1 MLNLREFLAEL
12 KEEGE
17 LLEIE
22 REVDRN
28 LELAAFSAMANRS
41 GAQAVHFKNI
51 IGFSEQYTIAAN
63 IFSGPGC
70 HYPYKRSTWGRV
82 AIALELEK
90 SIDYESLIDTM
101 IDRYYHPIF
110 PMEVTTAACK
120 ENVISDADIDL
131 RKFPFPLLHQKDGN
145 HYITAG
151 VLVVKDLDSDWHNWG
166 VYRAMVLDK
175 DEMVADFL
183 SEPRMSKDTRLLYE
197 KYLQAKKPMPFALVL
212 GGPPAIMI
220 AAAAS
225 VPANYSEVDFAGGL
239 NLDPIS
245 LIKAETAD
253 ILIPGES
260 EIVIEGEIIPEEMA
274 GEGPYGS
281 IRGYTEI
288 CQRPRLKVKAITHRN
303 SPIIP
308 VIVDGTKVCDTQ
320 VLISLNESTRITRL
334 CRENGQPL
342 RWFQIPADWNLSIGI
357 ASAFNPAQ
365 GVVNRLAHFIIGLTD
380 LFDKLVIVDTDIFPT
395 QLHTVV
401 QDWIN
406 KAHPRK
412 DYHVIAAGWPKAVTP
427 YYRDE
432 VPAEGA
438 PRLYI
443 DACWPASWGPEERPT
458 ALVFE
463 TTFPR
468 KLQERVVKRWKEE
481 FGIPVDPI
489 LLPEGQR

>member
-1 MLNLREFLAEL
+1 MLDIREFLEGL

-17 LLEIE
+17 LLKVEK
-22 REVDRN
+22 EVDWN
-28 LELAAFSAMANRS
+28 LELAAISAMANRS
-41 GAQAVHFKNI
+41 GAQAVHFKKIN
-51 IGFSEQYTIAAN
+51 GFPEQYSIAAN
-63 IFSGPGC
+63 VFSGPGC

-90 SIDYESLIDTM
+90 GIDYEGLIDTM
-101 IDRYYHPIF
+101 IDRYYNPIF

-120 ENVISDADIDL
+120 ENVITGDDVDL
-131 RKFPFPLLHQKDGN
+131 RRFPFPLLHKGDGDS
-145 HYITAG
+145 YITAG
-151 VLVVKDLDSDWHNWG
+151 VLVVKDLDSNWHNWG
-166 VYRAMVLDK
+166 VYRCMILGK
-175 DEMVADFL
+175 DEMVTDFL
-183 SEPRMSKDTRLLYE
+183 SVPSISNDTRLIYQ
-197 KYLQAKKPMPFALVL
+197 KYMNAKRPMPFALVL
-212 GGPPAIMI
+212 GGPPAILM

-225 VPANYSEVDFAGGL
+225 APENYSEVDFAGGL

-245 LIKAETAD
+245 LIKAETVD
-253 ILIPGES
+253 MLISAEA
-260 EIVIEGEIIPEEMA
+260 EIIIEGEIIPEDVAE
-274 GEGPYGS
+274 EGPYGS

-288 CQRPRLKVKAITHRN
+288 CERPRMKVKAITHRN
-303 SPIIP
+303 NPIIP

-320 VLISLNESTRITRL
+320 VLISLNESARITRL
-334 CRENGQPL
+334 CREDGQPL

-357 ASAFNPAQ
+357 ASAFNPVH
-365 GVVNRLAHFIIGLTD
+365 GVVNRLAHFIIGMTD
-380 LFDKLVIVDTDIFPT
+380 LFDKLVIVDTDVFPT

-412 DYHVIAAGWPKAVTP
+412 DYHVIDAGWSKAVAP
-427 YYRDE
+427 YYRDD

-468 KLQERVVKRWKEE
+468 ELQERVVRRWREE
-481 FGIPVDPI
+481 FKMPVDPL